1 MYNIHMSRIYI
12 SARADR
18 AVIEYLAGLGHEVC
32 MVPRLRS
39 LEHAIADHPDLVHCS
54 LGPGRPV
61 FHGKISAVASPYPS
75 DVPYNACCT
84 GRFFI
89 HNLKYT
95 APELLAAAENAAMT
109 LVDVP
114 QGYARCSCLP
124 VTEDSVITADQGM
137 IRACR
142 AAGLTVLEVEAGHVA
157 LPGYK
162 YGFIGGC
169 GGRIGD
175 SVIFHGS
182 LSEHPDG
189 ARIRSFIEDRGL
201 ACVDFPDFPLT
212 DIGSI
217 IEECDL

>member
-1 MYNIHMSRIYI
+1 MLMSKVYI

-18 AVIEYLAGLGHEVC
+18 ALIEYLAGGGHTVC
-32 MVPRLRS
+32 MLPPLRS
-39 LEHAIADHPDLVHCS
+39 LEGAIADHPDLIMCS

-61 FHGKISAVASPYPS
+61 FHGKISAVRSPYPA

-84 GRFFI
+84 GKYFI

-95 APELLAAAENAAMT
+95 VPELLAAAKDAGMT

-124 VTEDSVITADQGM
+124 AAEDAVITADQG
-137 IRACR
+137 ILRACR
-142 AAGLTVLEVEAGHVA
+142 AAGLTVLEIHLGHVL
-157 LPGYK
+157 LPGYT

-169 GGRIGD
+169 GGRVGD
-175 SVIFHGS
+175 TVVFHGS
-182 LSEHPDG
+182 LDGHPDG
-189 ARIRSFIEDRGL
+189 DGIRKFIEDRGL
-201 ACVDFPDFPLT
+201 AVVDFPDFPLT

-217 IEECDL
+217 IEECEL

>member
-1 MYNIHMSRIYI
+1 MSKIYI
-12 SARADR
+12 SARTNR
-18 AVIEYLAGLGHEVC
+18 AVIEYLADLGHTVC
-32 MVPRLRS
+32 MLPKLGS
-39 LEHAIADHPDLVHCS
+39 LEPAIADHADLTFCS
-54 LGPGRPV
+54 LGPGLPV
-61 FHGKISAVASPYPS
+61 FHGKISAVRSPYPS

-89 HNLKYT
+89 HNLKHT
-95 APELLAAAENAAMT
+95 APELLKAAETAGLT

-137 IRACR
+137 IRACQ
-142 AAGLTVLEVEAGHVA
+142 AAGIEVLKVTPGHVQ

-175 SVIFHGS
+175 TVVFHGS
-182 LSEHPDG
+182 LAGHPDG
-189 ARIRSFIEDRGL
+189 EAIRRFIEDKGL
-201 ACVDFPDFPLT
+201 CCTDFAEFPLT
-212 DIGSI
+212 DIGSV

>member
-1 MYNIHMSRIYI
+1 MNRIYI
-12 SARADR
+12 SARAEQ
-18 AVIEYLAGLGHEVC
+18 ALIEYLAGCGHEVC
-32 MVPRLRS
+32 MLPRIPGPDP
-39 LEHAIADHPDLVHCS
+39 AIADHPDLVYCS

-61 FHGKISAVASPYPS
+61 FHGKISAVGRPYPS

-84 GRFFI
+84 GRYFI

-95 APELLAAAENAAMT
+95 VPELLAAAEDAGMT

-124 VTEDSVITADQGM
+124 VAEDAVITADQGI

-142 AAGLTVLEVEAGHVA
+142 AAGLTVLEVVPGHVV

-175 SVIFHGS
+175 TIVFHGN

-189 ARIRSFIEDRGL
+189 MRIRSFIEDRGL
-201 ACVDFPDFPLT
+201 KCVDFPDFPLT